1 MAARNEKGQFVKGES
16 GNPNGRSRKE
26 REIRYYEITQSAV
39 TYEDWREVVK
49 KAVVQAKRGD
59 SQARKFLADYLLG
72 LPTQKQEISGN
83 DGERIEIRLI
93 SSANEN

>member
-1 MAARNEKGQFVKGES
+1 MAARNEKGQFIKGES

-26 REIRYYEITQSAV
+26 REVKYYEITQAAV
-39 TYEDWREVVK
+39 TYEDWREVVR
-49 KAVVQAKRGD
+49 KAVQLAKRGD
-59 SQARKFLADYLLG
+59 YQSRKFLADYLLG

-93 SSANEN
+93 SSSNEN